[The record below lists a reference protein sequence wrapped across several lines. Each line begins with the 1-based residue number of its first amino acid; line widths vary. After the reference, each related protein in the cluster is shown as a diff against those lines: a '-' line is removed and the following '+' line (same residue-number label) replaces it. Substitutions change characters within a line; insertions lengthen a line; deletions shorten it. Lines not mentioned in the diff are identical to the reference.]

1 MSINNL
7 DKVISYLIPVSK
19 SPITVDGKT
28 YHKPVNNI
36 HLGTTFFNSD
46 GCEICGSCCVFEDNL
61 FTQSEYDYM
70 QKMTDEEFRAEGF
83 IFGPEGFDVEPFHRL
98 KAGLKEEKHIVNGK
112 EISVYTYTG
121 DCVRVYL
128 EKRPTQDKVRD
139 RCTWSVIHNDRQPN
153 QTVTCGIHPVSSITC
168 KMPHL
173 RFLHSKTGSVNM
185 ELLQYGR
192 NFIINCNIKF
202 LEPTNEAQ
210 FEENKKS
217 RLDKLRLLQKCGEDM
232 NVTETYLPEVIEYV
246 ENTTFENYKDRL
258 MINILDPNSAMH
270 TKRAEK
276 ATVKLK
282 HLFDI

>member
-19 SPITVDGKT
+19 SPITVDGKV
-28 YHKPVNNI
+28 YSKPVNNI

-61 FTQSEYDYM
+61 FT
-70 QKMTDEEFRAEGF
+70 FRAEGF
-83 IFGPEGFDVEPFHRL
+83 IFGPEGFDTEPFHRL
-98 KAGLKEEKHIVNGK
+98 KAGLKEEKHIVNEK
-112 EISVYTYTG
+112 EISVYTYAG

-217 RLDKLRLLQKCGEDM
+217 RLDKLKLLQKCGEDM

-258 MINILDPNSAMH
+258 MINILNPESANH
-270 TKRAEK
+270 AKKTTKEA
-276 ATVKLK
+276 VKTR